1 MGLDVRDILQWVHR
15 ERDLRNYEQRAG
27 EFCHIMKACVDLH
40 IPKVKCRLG
49 AMISK
54 SDKNGIPWVLYFG
67 RHDPGSATLNEG
79 DTVKSSD
86 KHRASFI
93 KLRPST
99 QTIGLMLVRT
109 GVG

>member
-1 MGLDVRDILQWVHR
+1 MGLDARDIMQWVHR

-27 EFCHIMKACVDLH
+27 EFCHIMKACDDLH

-54 SDKNGIPWVLYFG
+54 SDIRASYGPRASAKL
-67 RHDPGSATLNEG
+67 DLGSATLNEG

-99 QTIGLMLVRT
+99 QTISLMLVRT